1 MVAGKEAGPVVRA
14 LENSGVLA
22 RRQEQVEVAPDAGE
36 ARPLENARM
45 VNLPRVYG
53 SERVKLSFAGGR
65 T

>member
-1 MVAGKEAGPVVRA
+1 VVRA